1 MVGSQNSDWA
11 HSVLKIT
18 AGKSEF
24 YALDLTGAQFGWKD
38 IFYAWNTY
46 AEHRFESNIQLS
58 TIADLKK
65 REDGLLCW
73 FPPNEVISVQ
83 KELRRRVMEQYV
95 SQLRNV
101 LNEHF
106 LSLSPDGDISAIM
119 KLIKMKP
126 EDFVAAKENI
136 LRRALEYPQMIVN
149 GLGNVGRMYMSPT
162 FDERVIM
169 TEGEAVR
176 YAKVWFDEGDPR
188 VKNLPKSKLMA
199 LWRKRM
205 SR

>member
-1 MVGSQNSDWA
+1 MTGSGNFDWA

-18 AGKSEF
+18 AGKSEV
-24 YALDLTGAQFGWKD
+24 YALDLAGAQFGWKD

-46 AEHRFESNIQLS
+46 AEYRFEPTIELS

-65 REDGLLCW
+65 REDYFLRW
-73 FPPNEVISVQ
+73 FPPNDVISVQ
-83 KELRRRVMEQYV
+83 KELRRRVMEQYI
-95 SQLRNV
+95 SQLRNL

-106 LSLSPDGDISAIM
+106 PSLRPDGDISAITSLV
-119 KLIKMKP
+119 KKKP
-126 EDFVAAKENI
+126 EDFVLAKETI
-136 LRRALEYPQMIVN
+136 LRQALEYPQEAVD
-149 GLGNVGRMYMSPT
+149 GLGNVGRMYMSTT
-162 FDERVIM
+162 FMERVIM
-169 TEGEAVR
+169 TEEEAAR
-176 YAKVWFDEGDPR
+176 YAKVWFNEGDPR